1 MPPCEPRRNG
11 GVLCEIPPECVMAQD
26 FDREVAEHGPHI
38 ADVNGDT
45 ALGIF
50 FTEAVG

>member
-1 MPPCEPRRNG
+1 MPPCEPRRND
-11 GVLCEIPPECVMAQD
+11 GVLCEIPPERVMARD
-26 FDREVAEHGPHI
+26 LGREVAEHEPHI

-45 ALGIF
+45 SLGIL

>member
-1 MPPCEPRRNG
+1 
-11 GVLCEIPPECVMAQD
+11 MARD
-26 FDREVAEHGPHI
+26 FDREVAEHEPHI